1 MPTDSPPPQEN
12 RDWIFDRAASTDFT
26 AAQDEIDARLAADA
40 PDHPDSVELRR
51 LLRESERASEV
62 ATALLLALEQCLP
75 IEGRCEKITEK
86 TARITGT
93 KLITLLW
100 MLRSEKLNLAR
111 IGQSQIAEG
120 LGCTR
125 ALISHYTRF
134 WNKATGLRCRQQKLA
149 SASDSYRAA
158 SVRGWAKRRG
168 EEIDASDPLDHAGG
182 EPFKAPHCGDDEE
195 QEISD
200 DYTPSW
206 SRGRGDDDD
215 LDAVAD

>member
-1 MPTDSPPPQEN
+1 MASDSFN
-12 RDWIFDRAASTDFT
+12 SSRDWLIDQVAATDLSS
-26 AAQDEIDARLAADA
+26 AQDEIDARLSAEA

-62 ATALLLALEQCLP
+62 ATALLLVLELCLP
-75 IEGRCEKITEK
+75 LAERCEKITEK
-86 TARITGT
+86 TARVAGT

-100 MLRSEKLNLAR
+100 MLRSEKMNLAR

-120 LGCTR
+120 IGCTR
-125 ALISHYTRF
+125 ALISHYARF

-158 SVRGWAKRRG
+158 SAKGWAKRRG
-168 EEIDASDPLDHAGG
+168 EEIESPDALDHAWD
-182 EPFKAPHCGDDEE
+182 EPFTAPDCADDGE
-195 QEISD
+195 QEIND

-206 SRGRGDDDD
+206 SRGRGDDAYI
-215 LDAVAD
+215 DAPEE

>member
-1 MPTDSPPPQEN
+1 MLDQL
-12 RDWIFDRAASTDFT
+12 AVTDFSS
-26 AAQDEIDARLAADA
+26 AQDEIDARLAADA

-62 ATALLLALEQCLP
+62 ATALLLVLELCLP
-75 IEGRCEKITEK
+75 LTERVDKISDRS
-86 TARITGT
+86 ARVAGT

-100 MLRSEKLNLAR
+100 MLRSEKLELAR
-111 IGQSQIAEG
+111 IGQSQIADG

-149 SASDSYRAA
+149 SASESYRAA
-158 SVRGWAKRRG
+158 SARGWAKRRG
-168 EEIDASDPLDHAGG
+168 EEIESSDTLNHADD
-182 EPFKAPHCGDDEE
+182 EPFKASHCGDDDE

-200 DYTPSW
+200 DFIPSW

-215 LDAVAD
+215 LAAIAD